1 MASIE
6 IIKTRLIDR
15 ILATSNQGL
24 LEAIENIMT
33 SSRDSADE
41 VYELTSEQIEM
52 LMMSEEV
59 IKYGRLIAQEELDKS
74 DKKWLGWKLFGPLPR

>member
-24 LEAIENIMT
+24 LEAIDSIFD
-33 SSRDSADE
+33 SSKDTADE

-52 LMMSEEV
+52 LMMSEED

-74 DKKWLGWKLFGPLPR
+74 DKKWLG

>member
-6 IIKTRLIDR
+6 IIKNRLIDR

-24 LEAIENIMT
+24 LEAIDSIFD
-33 SSRDSADE
+33 SSKDTADE

-52 LMMSEEV
+52 LMMSEED

-74 DKKWLGWKLFGPLPR
+74 DKKWLG

>member
-6 IIKTRLIDR
+6 IIKTRLIDK
-15 ILATSNQGL
+15 ILASSNQGL
-24 LEAIENIMT
+24 LEAIDSIFTT
-33 SSRDSADE
+33 SQNAVDD

-52 LMMSEEV
+52 LMMSEED

-74 DKKWLGWKLFGPLPR
+74 DKEWLG

>member
-24 LEAIENIMT
+24 LEAIDNILT
-33 SSRDSADE
+33 SPHNAADE
-41 VYELTSEQIEM
+41 VYELTAEQIEM
-52 LMMSEEV
+52 LMMSEED
-59 IKYGRLIAQEELDKS
+59 IKYGRLITQEELDKT
-74 DKKWLGWKLFGPLPR
+74 DKEWLG

>member
-6 IIKTRLIDR
+6 ILKTRLIDR

-24 LEAIENIMT
+24 LEAIDSIFLT
-33 SSRDSADE
+33 SQDTADE

-52 LMMSEEV
+52 LMMSEED
-59 IKYGRLIAQEELDKS
+59 IKYGRLITQEELDKS
-74 DKKWLGWKLFGPLPR
+74 DKEWLG

>member
-6 IIKTRLIDR
+6 IVKTRLIDK
-15 ILATSNQGL
+15 ILASSNQGL
-24 LEAIENIMT
+24 LEAIDSIFTT
-33 SSRDSADE
+33 SQNAVDD

-52 LMMSEEV
+52 LMMSEED

-74 DKKWLGWKLFGPLPR
+74 DKEWLG